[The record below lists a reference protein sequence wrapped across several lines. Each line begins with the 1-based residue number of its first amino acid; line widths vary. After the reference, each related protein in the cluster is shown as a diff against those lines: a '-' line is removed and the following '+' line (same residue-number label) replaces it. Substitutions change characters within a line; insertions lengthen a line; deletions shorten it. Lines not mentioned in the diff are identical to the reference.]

1 MRAKAHRRKQ
11 STDSAAR
18 RNEWAQRPGG
28 LMDEAQPKAGEA
40 RAVFLAFLRQGLTAF
55 GGPVAHLGYFRREFV
70 ERRHWVSEDAFADLL
85 ALAQFLPGP
94 ASSQLAMA
102 IGLRRAGWL
111 GLLAAWIGFTLPAA
125 TAMIALAYLAPI
137 LGERW
142 GESWRHGLKIAAAA
156 VVAQALVTMART
168 LARGPIRAG
177 MAIGAAAGLIIKQ
190 GDGGSMAQIFALL
203 AGAAVGY
210 GLLRDEPVPLTP
222 DLPPARGSAIG
233 PSVAALAVFALLLAG
248 LPFAAVGLH
257 NSTLAL
263 ASVFYR
269 TGALVFG
276 GGHVVLP
283 LLQAELVG
291 RGWLD
296 RDTFLTGYGAVQALP
311 GPLFSFAGFAG
322 AAQQVAPGGWA
333 GGLVAVTAI
342 FLPSLLLVAGVL
354 PFWDR
359 LKTGAAAR
367 GAMSGVNAV
376 VVGLLGAALWNPV
389 LMSAVRRPQDWALV
403 AAAFIFLVVARL
415 PAWIVVIG
423 FAAAT
428 GFLTR

>member
-1 MRAKAHRRKQ
+1 
-11 STDSAAR
+11 
-18 RNEWAQRPGG
+18 
-28 LMDEAQPKAGEA
+28 MDEGQPKASEA

-70 ERRHWVSEDAFADLL
+70 ERRKWVSEGAFADLL

-125 TAMIALAYLAPI
+125 AAMIALAYLAPAVS
-137 LGERW
+137 EAW
-142 GESWRHGLKIAAAA
+142 GDSWRHGLKVAAAA
-156 VVAQALVTMART
+156 IVAQALVAMART

-177 MAIGAAAGLIIKQ
+177 MAIGGAAGLILTN
-190 GDGGSMAQIFALL
+190 GPMAQIFALL
-203 AGAAVGY
+203 AGAAFGY
-210 GLLRDEPVPLTP
+210 AMLRDEPVPETP
-222 DLPPARGSAIG
+222 DLDQPRAPAFGPPLI
-233 PSVAALAVFALLLAG
+233 ALALFAVLLAG

-311 GPLFSFAGFAG
+311 GPLFSFAGFVG
-322 AAQQVAPGGWA
+322 AAQQVAPGGWM

-359 LKTGAAAR
+359 LKMRPGARAAL
-367 GAMSGVNAV
+367 AGVNAV
-376 VVGLLGAALWNPV
+376 VVGLLAAALWNPV

-403 AAAFIFLVVARL
+403 AAAFVFLTVARL
-415 PAWIVVIG
+415 PPWLVVIG
-423 FAAAT
+423 FGAAT